1 MRRHK
6 LTLVLAVVLAVLT
19 FTAAVVPVYA
29 STPDQKQL
37 EQQKRGVQRQL
48 RQEQSNLGQQRN
60 REAELKAELNQLDH
74 RLQELQS
81 ELARINREI
90 AATERKIARVE
101 AELAEAEAALAEK
114 ETLFKRRLRNIY
126 ERGYVSYLDVLLG
139 ASSFSDFLTR
149 FNNLKIIAD
158 NDQRLVDEVRA
169 ERDRV
174 EAMKEELEQ
183 EKSRLDGMRR
193 QILNNEAELERTV
206 ASRNQVKEELQEE
219 ITRSEEAIRKMK
231 LKEEKL
237 EKEIQALIRRS
248 ASNRG
253 AGGGGGGGGA
263 VVRGSGRFCWPAACS
278 FYVPTEGAA
287 YGWRVHPI
295 DQYRH
300 FHTGIDISTTGPI
313 FAADSGEVIWAQW
326 KGSYGNCIIIDHGN
340 GFTTLYAH
348 LSAIYVGLGQ
358 SVSRGQHIGIA
369 GSTGGTS
376 TGVHLHFEVRVNGEP
391 TNPMSYL

>member
-19 FTAAVVPVYA
+19 FTAAVAPVYA
-29 STPDQKQL
+29 STLNQKQQKKQKI
-37 EQQKRGVQRQL
+37 EQDIKQQQG
-48 RQEQSNLGQQRN
+48 NLKQQRS
-60 REAELKAELNQLDH
+60 RKSELESEMNQLDH

-263 VVRGSGRFCWPAACS
+263 VVRGSGRFCWPCQGGRITS
-278 FYVPTEGAA
+278 G
-287 YGWRVHPI
+287 YGNRVHPKTGI
-295 DQYRH
+295 YPD
-300 FHTGIDISTTGPI
+300 FHRGIDISPADTI
-313 FAADSGEVIWAQW
+313 FAADSGKVIWAQW

-358 SVSRGQHIGIA
+358 SVSRGQCIGIA
-369 GSTGGTS
+369 GSTGSS
-376 TGVHLHFEVRVNGEP
+376 TGVHLHFEVWVNGDH
-391 TNPMSYL
+391 TDPMSYL

>member
-37 EQQKRGVQRQL
+37 EQQKRGVKRQL

-60 REAELKAELNQLDH
+60 REAELKAELNQLDR
-74 RLQELQS
+74 RLQELQA
-81 ELARINREI
+81 ELEQVNREI
-90 AATERKIARVE
+90 AATEEEIARAKE
-101 AELAEAEAALAEK
+101 ALAEAEAALAEK

-193 QILNNEAELERTV
+193 QILNNEAELERTRL
-206 ASRNQVKEELQEE
+206 SRNQVKEELQEE

-231 LKEEKL
+231 LEEEKL
-237 EKEIQALIRRS
+237 EKEIQDLIRRS

-253 AGGGGGGGGA
+253 AGSGGGGGGA

-295 DQYRH
+295 DQYRD
-300 FHTGIDISTTGPI
+300 FHRGIDISTAGTI
-313 FAADSGEVIWAQW
+313 FAADSGRVILAQYNN
-326 KGSYGNCIIIDHGN
+326 SYGNYIIIDHGN

-348 LSAIYVGLGQ
+348 LSVISVRVGQ
-358 SVSRGQHIGIA
+358 SVSRGQCIGIA
-369 GSTGGTS
+369 GSTGNS
-376 TGVHLHFEVRVNGEP
+376 TGPHLHFEVRVNGKH
-391 TNPMSYL
+391 TDPMHYL

>member
-19 FTAAVVPVYA
+19 FTAAVAPVYA
-29 STPDQKQL
+29 STLNQKQQKKQKI
-37 EQQKRGVQRQL
+37 EQDIKQQQG
-48 RQEQSNLGQQRN
+48 NLKQQRS
-60 REAELKAELNQLDH
+60 RKSELESEMNQLDH
-74 RLQELQS
+74 RLQELQA
-81 ELARINREI
+81 ELEQVNREI
-90 AATERKIARVE
+90 AATEEEIARAKE
-101 AELAEAEAALAEK
+101 ALAEAEAALAEK

-231 LKEEKL
+231 LEEEKL
-237 EKEIQALIRRS
+237 KKEIQALIRRS

-253 AGGGGGGGGA
+253 AGSGGGVGGT

-278 FYVPTEGAA
+278 FYVPTGRAA
-287 YGWRVHPI
+287 YGRRVHPI

>member
-19 FTAAVVPVYA
+19 FTAAVAPVYA
-29 STPDQKQL
+29 STLNQKQQKKQKI
-37 EQQKRGVQRQL
+37 EQDIKQQQG
-48 RQEQSNLGQQRN
+48 NLKQQRS
-60 REAELKAELNQLDH
+60 RKSELESEMNQLDH

-193 QILNNEAELERTV
+193 QILNNEAELERTRL
-206 ASRNQVKEELQEE
+206 SRNQVKEELQEE

-263 VVRGSGRFCWPAACS
+263 VVRGSGRFCWPCQGGRITS
-278 FYVPTEGAA
+278 G
-287 YGWRVHPI
+287 YGNRVHPKTGI
-295 DQYRH
+295 YPD
-300 FHTGIDISTTGPI
+300 FHRGIDISPADTI
-313 FAADSGEVIWAQW
+313 FAADSGKVIWAQW

-358 SVSRGQHIGIA
+358 SVSRGQCIGIA
-369 GSTGGTS
+369 GSTGSS
-376 TGVHLHFEVRVNGEP
+376 TGVHLHFEVWVNGDH
-391 TNPMSYL
+391 TDPMSYL

>member
-60 REAELKAELNQLDH
+60 REAELKAELNQLDR
-74 RLQELQS
+74 RLQELQA
-81 ELARINREI
+81 ELEQVNREI
-90 AATERKIARVE
+90 AATEEEIARAKE
-101 AELAEAEAALAEK
+101 ALAEAEAALAEK

-193 QILNNEAELERTV
+193 QILNNEAELERTRL
-206 ASRNQVKEELQEE
+206 SRNQVKEELQEE

-231 LKEEKL
+231 LEEEKL
-237 EKEIQALIRRS
+237 KKEIQALIRRS

-253 AGGGGGGGGA
+253 AGSGGGGGGA
-263 VVRGSGRFCWPAACS
+263 VVRGSGRFCWPCQGGRITS
-278 FYVPTEGAA
+278 G
-287 YGWRVHPI
+287 YGNRVHPKTGI
-295 DQYRH
+295 YPD
-300 FHTGIDISTTGPI
+300 FHRGIDISPADTI
-313 FAADSGEVIWAQW
+313 FAADSGKVIWAQW

-358 SVSRGQHIGIA
+358 SVSRGQCIGIA
-369 GSTGGTS
+369 GSTGSS
-376 TGVHLHFEVRVNGEP
+376 TGVHLHFEVWVNGDH
-391 TNPMSYL
+391 TDPMSYL

>member
-60 REAELKAELNQLDH
+60 REAELKAELNQLDR
-74 RLQELQS
+74 RLQELQA
-81 ELARINREI
+81 ELEQVNREI
-90 AATERKIARVE
+90 AATEEEIARAKE
-101 AELAEAEAALAEK
+101 ALAEAEAALAEK

-193 QILNNEAELERTV
+193 QILNNEAELERTRL
-206 ASRNQVKEELQEE
+206 SRNQVKEELQEE
-219 ITRSEEAIRKMK
+219 ITRSEEAIRKME
-231 LKEEKL
+231 LEEEKL
-237 EKEIQALIRRS
+237 KKEIQALIKRS

-253 AGGGGGGGGA
+253 AGSGGAGGGA
-263 VVRGSGRFCWPAACS
+263 VVRGSGRFCWPCQGGRITS
-278 FYVPTEGAA
+278 G
-287 YGWRVHPI
+287 YGNRFHPI
-295 DQYRH
+295 FNKWRDH
-300 FHTGIDISTTGPI
+300 NGIDISTTGTI
-313 FAADSGEVIWAQW
+313 FAADSGQVAIARW
-326 KGSYGNCIIIDHGN
+326 GSGYGNYIVIDHGN

-348 LSAIYVGLGQ
+348 LSVISVRVGQ
-358 SVSRGQHIGIA
+358 SVSRGQPIGKA
-369 GSTGGTS
+369 GETGDS
-376 TGVHLHFEVRVNGEP
+376 DGVHLHFEVWVNGKH
-391 TNPMSYL
+391 TDPMSYL

>member
-37 EQQKRGVQRQL
+37 EQQKRGVKRQL

-60 REAELKAELNQLDH
+60 REAELKAELNQLDR
-74 RLQELQS
+74 RLQELQA
-81 ELARINREI
+81 ELEQVNREI
-90 AATERKIARVE
+90 AATEEEIARAKE
-101 AELAEAEAALAEK
+101 ALAEAEAALAEK

-231 LKEEKL
+231 LEEEKL
-237 EKEIQALIRRS
+237 KKEIQALIRRS

-253 AGGGGGGGGA
+253 AGSGGGGGGA

-278 FYVPTEGAA
+278 FYVPTGRAA
-287 YGWRVHPI
+287 YGRRVHPI

-358 SVSRGQHIGIA
+358 SVSRGQCIGIA
-369 GSTGGTS
+369 GSTGSS
-376 TGVHLHFEVRVNGEP
+376 TGVHLHFEVWVNGDH
-391 TNPMSYL
+391 TDPMSYL